1 LMFLKEIGLSFS
13 VLDVYLYTFAM
24 SVILAS
30 QNELGSVPFFSSLWK
45 SLRSVDIN
53 SLKMW

>member
-1 LMFLKEIGLSFS
+1 MFLKEIGLSFS
-13 VLDVYLYTFAM
+13 VLDVYLYTFVM

>member
-1 LMFLKEIGLSFS
+1 MFLKEIGLSFS